1 MSRKQLAL
9 LEPSLVRQALLDAV
23 KKLSPRVQWHN
34 PVMFIVWIGSV
45 LTTLLAIAMAG
56 GELAG
61 NALFTAAISLWLWF
75 TVLFANFAEALA
87 EGRSKAQANSLKG
100 VKKTAFARKLRE
112 PKYGAQMDH
121 VPADELRKGDVV
133 LVEAGDIIPCDGEVI
148 EGGASVDE
156 SAITGESAPVIRES
170 GGDFASVTGGT
181 RILSDWLVIQCSVNP
196 GETFLDRMIAM
207 VEDIPH
213 RLLEV
218 GRKQRGKDKQTPHAV
233 NDTGDGRQQFD
244 GDTERASQPARRQ
257 LRQEQGD
264 TKAYGNRNQQGD
276 ERGHQRAVN
285 RHQRTK
291 DFVWRVPLFGPQEGE
306 TEFLDARPGG
316 KNQRHDNAA
325 QQQ

>member
-1 MSRKQLAL
+1 L
-9 LEPSLVRQALLDAV
+9 LEDIAHNRRNVRNN
-23 KKLSPRVQWHN
+23 H
-34 PVMFIVWIGSV
+34 
-45 LTTLLAIAMAG
+45 
-56 GELAG
+56 
-61 NALFTAAISLWLWF
+61 
-75 TVLFANFAEALA
+75 
-87 EGRSKAQANSLKG
+87 
-100 VKKTAFARKLRE
+100 
-112 PKYGAQMDH
+112 
-121 VPADELRKGDVV
+121 
-133 LVEAGDIIPCDGEVI
+133 DGEDH
-148 EGGASVDE
+148 ASSQNTDTE
-156 SAITGESAPVIRES
+156 RRACKQGPYKRN
-170 GGDFASVTGGT
+170 
-181 RILSDWLVIQCSVNP
+181 R
-196 GETFLDRMIAM
+196 R
-207 VEDIPH
+207 EDIPH